1 MLTFPPRIFLYTDS
15 LMPCAAPRGSLFM
28 APRAADTNSGLT
40 SIRALRMS
48 FCKAFWVLGFVDRAD
63 SNIFRCSMITASF
76 ASNWNIHYSD
86 HSPPGVYCT
95 RKSRP
100 AHHCEGRRKLNQFT
114 AEIYLFKMCYH
125 SANRAASQIRR
136 LTSPPNFRPP
146 LFTQRRNC
154 SCVCHVGIPVSMN
167 FFSVED
173 CQFFGPQ
180 L

>member
-100 AHHCEGRRKLNQFT
+100 AHHCEGRRKLKQFT
-114 AEIYLFKMCYH
+114 MRSIYSKCAITL
-125 SANRAASQIRR
+125 RIG
-136 LTSPPNFRPP
+136 RPP
-146 LFTQRRNC
+146 RFGGLPVHPISGRRC
-154 SCVCHVGIPVSMN
+154 SPSAGIALASATWA
-167 FFSVED
+167 FLS
-173 CQFFGPQ
+173 Q
-180 L
+180 